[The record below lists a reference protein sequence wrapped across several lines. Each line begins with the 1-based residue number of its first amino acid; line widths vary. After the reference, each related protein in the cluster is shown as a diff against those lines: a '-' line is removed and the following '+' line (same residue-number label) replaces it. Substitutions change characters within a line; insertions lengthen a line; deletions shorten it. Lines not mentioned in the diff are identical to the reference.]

1 MITQKN
7 KFSTLHIFLITTIL
21 ACNFFTANAQLD
33 IPKLPSKQTS
43 VYDGGNVLQKNQK
56 QALEH
61 KLLNYA
67 DSTSTQIV
75 VATIPSLNGE
85 YIGTYSAEWAH
96 QWGIGQKG
104 KDNGLLILLARDER
118 KIWITTGY
126 GLEAYL
132 TDALSKQIIDRFI
145 IPEFKQGNYY
155 AGLDKGTTAII
166 AVLSGTY
173 KAEPKAHKSDPFI
186 LGNIIVFIFFV
197 VIILLIIFGKNK
209 GNGGNGGR
217 RNLGGSLLDAIIL
230 SSMGRGS
237 WGGSSGS
244 SGGFGGGGSFGGG
257 GFGGGF
263 GGGGFGGGGAGGSW

>member
-7 KFSTLHIFLITTIL
+7 KFSTFYLFLITTIL

-118 KIWITTGY
+118 KIWISTGY
-126 GLEAYL
+126 GLEAHL
-132 TDALSKQIIDRFI
+132 TDALSKQIIDQVI

-166 AVLSGTY
+166 SVLSGTY
-173 KAEPKAHKSDPFI
+173 KAIPKPPPNKNSPFI

-197 VIILLIIFGKNK
+197 VIILLIIFRKNK

-217 RNLGGSLLDAIIL
+217 GSLSGSLLDAIIL

-244 SGGFGGGGSFGGG
+244 SGGSFGGG

-263 GGGGFGGGGAGGSW
+263 GSGGFGGGGAGGSW